1 MDKSRAVNKGQ
12 MQSLT
17 DAAAA
22 AELTIDSLNI
32 DIATAIRDAGFPANA
47 VTQVHWRAN
56 EIFKKAKEKAET
68 SDEEQAMDQESEE
81 ESCET
86 VDE

>member
-1 MDKSRAVNKGQ
+1 MNKGQ
-12 MQSLT
+12 TQSLT

-22 AELTIDSLNI
+22 AELTIDSLDI
-32 DIATAIRDAGFPANA
+32 DIAAAIRDAGFPANA

-81 ESCET
+81 ESGET